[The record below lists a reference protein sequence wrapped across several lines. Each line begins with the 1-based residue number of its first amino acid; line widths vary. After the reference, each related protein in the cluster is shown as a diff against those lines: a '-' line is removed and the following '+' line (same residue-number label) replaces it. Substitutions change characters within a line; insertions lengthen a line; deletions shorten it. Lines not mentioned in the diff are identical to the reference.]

1 MANPITSQGTKVE
14 IAAKPATGSPTTFTV
29 IGGVKSVSG
38 LGSGQAAVIDT
49 TTLTSTR
56 KEKRKGL
63 ADEGQMTLAINWDED
78 DAGQALL
85 TEARNSPDVYVLKIT
100 LSNGTTKTFDAL
112 VLSFGLDLAVDAI
125 ADSSASIEITGEIVT
140 A

>member
-14 IAAKPATGSPTTFTV
+14 IATKTAPTAFV
-29 IGGVKSVSG
+29 EIGGVKSVSG

-49 TTLTSTR
+49 TTLRSTR

-63 ADEGQMTLAINWDED
+63 ADEGQMSLALNWDEED
-78 DAGQALL
+78 EGQARMQ
-85 TEARNSPDVYVLKIT
+85 EARNSNDVYVLRVT
-100 LSNGTTKTFDAL
+100 LSNGTTKTFDGL
-112 VLSFGLDLAVDAI
+112 VLSFGLDLAVDAV
-125 ADSSASIEITGEIVT
+125 ADSSATIEITGEIAT